1 MTTVYLVSA
10 VSYGSDHK
18 INLLRQHEDTG
29 GAIEKGE
36 LVERA
41 KVASIHKKRHDNRII
56 RRISIM
62 DNEIPDGMESGDML
76 IDTKIPKTRTPITLA
91 KPISNLPII
100 QFNYS
105 GFDKV

>member
-41 KVASIHKKRHDNRII
+41 KVASNIKKGMIYRII
-56 RRISIM
+56 RRSSKSWIVGQRITAKKTKSDYCIRID
-62 DNEIPDGMESGDML
+62 DNRVAYDNLGDIAEL
-76 IDTKIPKTRTPITLA
+76 ENSKED
-91 KPISNLPII
+91 
-100 QFNYS
+100 
-105 GFDKV
+105 

>member
-41 KVASIHKKRHDNRII
+41 KVASNIKKGMIYRII
-56 RRISIM
+56 RRSSKSWIADADKLVQRIYS
-62 DNEIPDGMESGDML
+62 L
-76 IDTKIPKTRTPITLA
+76 IKSFHETILA
-91 KPISNLPII
+91 KWQNPRLLSSAKFDVS
-100 QFNYS
+100 FNRY
-105 GFDKV
+105 DY

>member
-41 KVASIHKKRHDNRII
+41 KVASNIKKGMIYRII
-56 RRISIM
+56 RRSSKSWIVGQRITAKK
-62 DNEIPDGMESGDML
+62 
-76 IDTKIPKTRTPITLA
+76 TKSDYCIKTRFCSLGFFDYWMDPS
-91 KPISNLPII
+91 SNLGH
-100 QFNYS
+100 F
-105 GFDKV
+105 